1 MAVDNSD
8 DLIISISTDQATLR
22 RSIKRIE
29 QDLGTLAGSVKRQ
42 FDNVGKTVDSSLTTS
57 LQNRINAMTGVGV
70 QAAKEW
76 TGALADQGKELERL
90 RARYSPLFNTINNY
104 KAAVADIRRAHA
116 VGAITSNEMAAAIS
130 RERQAALAA
139 TAAIKGRNA
148 ALADTPA
155 ARNGGASGY
164 TSNIAAQFQDIGVTA
179 YGGMSPL
186 TIALQQG
193 TQLSAVFNDLKAG
206 GQSVGSALT
215 GAFASVLSPV
225 SLVTIGLVAGSA
237 ALLQYAMSA
246 TKVKTAD
253 EILKGHAETVALLKD
268 RYGEAAAGLRDYVNE
283 GMSGTVVDIRDRLKD
298 ARAAIVDAA
307 QNRSTYSTFIQPFVG
322 STDSKVVS
330 DYRGAFIDLRKSIRD
345 GEPDLLKFREAMA
358 RIADNP
364 DVPEKVRKLAQ
375 EMREFDPEVV
385 KVARSIPGMVQQID
399 LIEGTADRQAL
410 AIGRLTKALRDLSEI
425 GVPALDD
432 IQKVDEAYQR
442 ARSNATTREDRDDAD
457 AARRAALKR
466 LDDRDPTIT
475 NSDGNT
481 TNVPI
486 PGQKP
491 ITLGDKPD
499 AETKKQETA
508 AQRAANAYRDLKKSA
523 DDRIAQMQ
531 METALLGKF
540 GVEADAA
547 RFALDLLQQSEDKGR
562 SLNEAQRK
570 ELAQKVELY
579 RQYSEQLAKAKLQ
592 QDLLEQRRYNSMS
605 AADQQVYTTL
615 KQYGLS
621 TDLNSKEAGQI
632 RQSQQLERQNEAIDQ
647 FAESLSNGIV
657 NSGGDIGKAFG
668 EVFLNEL
675 KDTAQ
680 KQLSNVLGQ
689 LFKALLTGG
698 GNGSPIGSSAT
709 SLGGGLLSSVFGGGS
724 GKTTGGAVD
733 LAGGLLG
740 KSETANRGQI
750 NTFLKAGGVDLDAA
764 QQAWCAGFVNS
775 SLAQIGVKGS
785 GSSVANSFQNWGSA
799 IDPSKVIRGDVLLQD
814 RGLGAGATGGHV
826 GFATGQSR
834 MTDGGLQLQMLSGN
848 SGNAVSTTWVNA
860 AEIQAKRATEAAN
873 ALASVADSSKVAT
886 QGLGQLGQLSTS
898 FFPSAPS
905 APSGGGFGSFF
916 SGLFGGGLSAAQIA
930 KYSPMV
936 GLFADGGD
944 VRGPGSG
951 TSDSIPAM
959 LSDGE
964 FVVNAASTK
973 KHRAL
978 LHAINNGRIGRF
990 ATGGLV
996 GGGVSVPVAPSL
1008 RSGRSA
1014 ANNNAP
1020 GVMVIHLDGAN
1031 GDDHVMALAKQAV
1044 TDGLGQYNKNQER
1057 GGFGTVQGQFTKR
1070 KG

>member
-29 QDLGTLAGSVKRQ
+29 QDLGSLAGSVKRQ

-104 KAAVADIRRAHA
+104 KAAVADIKRAHA
-116 VGAITSNEMAAAIS
+116 VGAISTNEMAAAIS
-130 RERQAALAA
+130 RERQAALAS

-148 ALADTPA
+148 ALSLSPGAKN
-155 ARNGGASGY
+155 NGSGY

-206 GQSVGSALT
+206 GQSVGSALA

-322 STDSKVVS
+322 STDSKIVS
-330 DYRGAFIDLRKSIRD
+330 DYRSAFIDLRKSIRD

-385 KVARSIPGMVQQID
+385 KVARSIPGMVQQLD

-457 AARRAALKR
+457 AARRSALKR

-491 ITLGDKPD
+491 VTLGDKPD

-562 SLNEAQRK
+562 SLNESQRK

-605 AADQQVYTTL
+605 AQDQQVYTTL

-621 TDLNSKEAGQI
+621 TDMNSSEAGQI
-632 RQSQQLERQNEAIDQ
+632 RQSLRDEAFRDDIKA
-647 FAESLSNGIV
+647 FASDFKNNLL
-657 NSGGDIGKAFG
+657 NSGGDIGKAFAMS
-668 EVFLNEL
+668 L
-675 KDTAQ
+675 Q
-680 KQLSNVLGQ
+680 S
-689 LFKALLTGG
+689 ALMDQASKMWDNLIQQIFSGVSAPGGSGG
-698 GNGSPIGSSAT
+698 GVSAV
-709 SLGGGLLSSVFGGGS
+709 GAAIFGGGS
-724 GKTTGGAVD
+724 GKSTGGAVD

-785 GSSVANSFQNWGSA
+785 GSSIANSFQNWGSA
-799 IDPSKVIRGDVLLQD
+799 IDPSKVMRGDVLLQD

-826 GFATGQSR
+826 GFATGASR

-916 SGLFGGGLSAAQIA
+916 SGLFQPSLSAAQIA
-930 KYSPMV
+930 KYTPMV

-978 LHAINNGRIGRF
+978 LHAINNGRVGRF

-996 GGGVSVPVAPSL
+996 GGGVSVPVAPTM
-1008 RSGRSA
+1008 RSARSA

-1031 GDDHVMALAKQAV
+1031 GDEHVMSLAKQAV

>member
-29 QDLGTLAGSVKRQ
+29 QDLGTLAGSVKKQ
-42 FDNVGKTVDSSLTTS
+42 FDNVGRSVDSSLTTS

-104 KAAVADIRRAHA
+104 KSAVADIRRAHA
-116 VGAITSNEMAAAIS
+116 VGAISANEMAAAIS
-130 RERQAALAA
+130 RERQAALAS

-148 ALADTPA
+148 ALSDTPTQ
-155 ARNGGASGY
+155 RNAGTNGY

-179 YGGMSPL
+179 AMGMSPIQ
-186 TIALQQG
+186 IALQQG
-193 TQLSAVFNDLKAG
+193 TQLSAVFEQMKSN
-206 GQSVGSALT
+206 GQSVGSALVS
-215 GAFASVLSPV
+215 AFTSIISPM
-225 SLVTIGLVAGSA
+225 SLVTLGVIAGSV
-237 ALLQYAMSA
+237 ALYQYVASA
-246 TKVKTAD
+246 SEVKSAD

-268 RYGEAAAGLRDYVNE
+268 RYGEAAEGLREYVNE

-298 ARAAIVDAA
+298 ARDAIIDAA
-307 QNRSTYSTFIQPFVG
+307 GARSTYSTEITPFV
-322 STDSKVVS
+322 STTDSKTVS
-330 DYRGAFIDLRKSIRD
+330 DYRNAFIDLRKSIRD

-364 DVPEKVRKLAQ
+364 DVPKKVRELAE

-385 KVARSIPGMVQQID
+385 KVARSIPGMVQQLD

-410 AIGRLTKALRDLSEI
+410 AIGRLSKALRELNEI
-425 GVPALDD
+425 GVAPLTE
-432 IQKVDEAYQR
+432 IEKVERAYQQ
-442 ARSNATTREDRDDAD
+442 ARSNASTREERDDAD
-457 AARRAALKR
+457 AARRAALRR
-466 LDDRDPTIT
+466 LYDGNPTVT
-475 NSDGNT
+475 NSDGHT

-491 ITLGDKPD
+491 VTLGDKPD
-499 AETKKQETA
+499 AETKKAETA
-508 AQRAANAYRDLKKSA
+508 SQRAANAYRDLKKSA

-540 GVEADAA
+540 GIEADAA

-562 SLNEAQRK
+562 SLSDAQRK

-592 QDLLEQRRYNSMS
+592 QDLLEQRRYNSMT
-605 AADQQVYTTL
+605 AQDQQVYTTL

-621 TDLNSKEAGQI
+621 TDLNSQEAGQI
-632 RQSQQLERQNEAIDQ
+632 RQSLRDEAFRDDIKA
-647 FAESLSNGIV
+647 FASDFKNNLL
-657 NSGGDIGKAFG
+657 NSGGDIGKAFAMS
-668 EVFLNEL
+668 LQ
-675 KDTAQ
+675 TALMDQ
-680 KQLSNVLGQ
+680 ASKMWDNLIQQIFGGVS
-689 LFKALLTGG
+689 APRSSGG
-698 GNGSPIGSSAT
+698 GISAV
-709 SLGGGLLSSVFGGGS
+709 GAAIFGGGS
-724 GKTTGGAVD
+724 GKSSGGAVD

-750 NTFLKAGGVDLDAA
+750 NSFLKAGGVDLDAA

-785 GSSVANSFQNWGSA
+785 GSNVANSFQNWGSA
-799 IDPSKVIRGDVLLQD
+799 IDPSKVLRGDVLLQD

-834 MTDGGLQLQMLSGN
+834 MTDGQLQLQMLSGN

-860 AEIQAKRATEAAN
+860 AEVQAKRATEAAN
-873 ALASVADSSKVAT
+873 ALGSVADSSKVAT

-916 SGLFGGGLSAAQIA
+916 SGLFGPSLSAAQIA
-930 KYSPMV
+930 KYTPMV

-944 VRGPGSG
+944 VRGPGTG

-964 FVVNAASTK
+964 FVVNAAATR

-978 LHAINNGRIGRF
+978 LHAINGGRVGHF
-990 ATGGLV
+990 AAGGLV
-996 GGGVSVPVAPSL
+996 GGAIAAPVAPNL
-1008 RSGRSA
+1008 RTARSA

>member
-1 MAVDNSD
+1 MANDNTD

-42 FDNVGKTVDSSLTTS
+42 FDNVGKSVDSSLTTS

-90 RARYSPLFNTINNY
+90 RARYSPLFNTINSY

-116 VGAITSNEMAAAIS
+116 VGAISSNEMAAAIS

-148 ALADTPA
+148 ALADTPMQRVNGNA
-155 ARNGGASGY
+155 ANGY

-179 YGGMSPL
+179 AMGMSPL
-186 TIALQQG
+186 QIALQQG
-193 TQLSAVFNDLKAG
+193 TQLSAVFEQMKSN
-206 GQSVGSALT
+206 GQSVGSALVS
-215 GAFASVLSPV
+215 AFTSIISPI
-225 SLVTIGLVAGSA
+225 SLVTLGVIAGSV
-237 ALLQYAMSA
+237 ALYQYVASA
-246 TKVKTAD
+246 SEVKSAD
-253 EILKGHAETVALLKD
+253 EILKGHAETIALLKD
-268 RYGEAAAGLRDYVNE
+268 RYGEAASGLREYVNE

-298 ARAAIVDAA
+298 ARDSIVDAA
-307 QNRSTYSTFIQPFVG
+307 GARSTYSTFIQPFVG
-322 STDSKVVS
+322 STDAKIVS
-330 DYRGAFIDLRKSIRD
+330 DYRNAFIELRKSIRE
-345 GEPDLLKFREAMA
+345 GEPDLLKFRDAMA

-364 DVPEKVRKLAQ
+364 DVPEKVRKLAE

-385 KVARSIPGMVQQID
+385 KVARSIPGMVQQLD
-399 LIEGTADRQAL
+399 LIEKSADRQSR
-410 AIGRLTKALRDLSEI
+410 AIARLGEALRDLSKI
-425 GVPALDD
+425 AVPALTE
-432 IQKVDEAYQR
+432 IEQVEEAYQR
-442 ARSNATTREDRDDAD
+442 ARSNAANREDRDDAYR
-457 AARRAALKR
+457 AREAALKR
-466 LDDRDPTIT
+466 IADQNPTVT

-491 ITLGDKPD
+491 VTLGDKPD
-499 AETKKQETA
+499 AESKKAETA

-562 SLNEAQRK
+562 SLSDAQRQ

-579 RQYSEQLAKAKLQ
+579 RQYSEQLAKAKLA

-605 AADQQVYTTL
+605 AQDQQVYTTL

-621 TDLNSKEAGQI
+621 TDLNSQEAGQI
-632 RQSQQLERQNEAIDQ
+632 RQSLRDEAFRDDIKA
-647 FAESLSNGIV
+647 FASDFKNNLL
-657 NSGGDIGKAFG
+657 NSGGDIGKAFAMS
-668 EVFLNEL
+668 LQN
-675 KDTAQ
+675 
-680 KQLSNVLGQ
+680 
-689 LFKALLTGG
+689 ALLDQASKMWDNLIQQVFGGVSAPGNSGG
-698 GNGSPIGSSAT
+698 GISAV
-709 SLGGGLLSSVFGGGS
+709 GAAIFGGGGS
-724 GKTTGGAVD
+724 GKSSGGAVD

-750 NTFLKAGGVDLDAA
+750 NSFLKAGGVDLDAA

-785 GSSVANSFQNWGSA
+785 GSNVANSFQNWGSA
-799 IDPSKVIRGDVLLQD
+799 IDPSSVMRGDVLLQA
-814 RGLGAGATGGHV
+814 RGLGAGQTGGHV
-826 GFATGQSR
+826 GFATGASR
-834 MTDGGLQLQMLSGN
+834 MTDGQLQLQMLSGN
-848 SGNAVSTTWVNA
+848 QGNAVTNQWVNA
-860 AEIQAKRATEAAN
+860 TELQVKRATEAAS
-873 ALASVADSSKVAT
+873 ALSTVADSSKIAT
-886 QGLGQLGQLSTS
+886 QGLGQLGQLSTN

-905 APSGGGFGSFF
+905 APSGGGFGGLF

-936 GLFADGGD
+936 GLFSNGGD
-944 VRGPGSG
+944 VSGPGTG

-964 FVVNAASTK
+964 FVVNAAATR

-978 LHAINNGRIGRF
+978 LHAINGGRVGHF
-990 ATGGLV
+990 AAGGLV
-996 GGGVSVPVAPSL
+996 GGGIAAPVAPSL

-1031 GDDHVMALAKQAV
+1031 GDEHVMALAKQAV

-1057 GGFGTVQGQFTKR
+1057 VGFGTVQGQFTKR

>member
-29 QDLGTLAGSVKRQ
+29 ADVGTMANVIKRQ
-42 FDNVGKTVDSSLTTS
+42 FDAVGKSVDNSLTTS

-90 RARYSPLFNTINNY
+90 RARYSPLFNTINSY
-104 KAAVADIRRAHA
+104 KAAQADIRRAHA
-116 VGAITSNEMAAAIS
+116 LGAISANEMAAAMS
-130 RERQAALAA
+130 KERQAALASI
-139 TAAIKGRNA
+139 AAIKGRNA
-148 ALADTPA
+148 ALVDTPSQ
-155 ARNGGASGY
+155 RTMGGGGTGY

-179 YGGMSPL
+179 AMGMSPMM
-186 TIALQQG
+186 IALQQG
-193 TQLSAVFNDLKAG
+193 TQLSAVLNQMG
-206 GQSVGSALT
+206 NGRQVIT
-215 GAFASVLSPV
+215 GLGAAFASIVSPV

-237 ALLQYAMSA
+237 ALLQYGASWFSGGGD
-246 TKVKTAD
+246 KISPELEKQH
-253 EILKGHAETVALLKD
+253 EILSRVVAKW
-268 RYGEAAAGLRDYVNE
+268 GEAAPNLKAYADELERVKSINDAIAAGDTVAKAQFTDAQAALRGVADEFERALLVLNANPNNIGLAGDLAASYQKLVQQLAE
-283 GMSGTVVDIRDRLKD
+283 GKATSADL
-298 ARAAIVDAA
+298 AAA
-307 QNRSTYSTFIQPFVG
+307 QDALTAAVTSGLPEVRQLETVWANVANQI
-322 STDSKVVS
+322 
-330 DYRGAFIDLRKSIRD
+330 RGAI
-345 GEPDLLKFREAMA
+345 EAM
-358 RIADNP
+358 
-364 DVPEKVRKLAQ
+364 VG
-375 EMREFDPEVV
+375 
-385 KVARSIPGMVQQID
+385 ARS
-399 LIEGTADRQAL
+399 EA
-410 AIGRLTKALRDLSEI
+410 GRVSA
-425 GVPALDD
+425 A
-432 IQKVDEAYQR
+432 
-442 ARSNATTREDRDDAD
+442 SNAALNDPRTWRGAGNIGSGDGPIQGTSDPNLPMDGPTPTRRPLRELE
-457 AARRAALKR
+457 AL
-466 LDDRDPTIT
+466 PT
-475 NSDGNT
+475 
-481 TNVPI
+481 
-486 PGQKP
+486 
-491 ITLGDKPD
+491 DKK
-499 AETKKQETA
+499 AETA

-562 SLNEAQRK
+562 SLNDAQRK

-592 QDLLEQRRYNSMS
+592 QDLLEQRRYNSMT
-605 AADQQVYTTL
+605 AQDQQVYTTL

-621 TDLNSKEAGQI
+621 TDLNSQEAGQI
-632 RQSQQLERQNEAIDQ
+632 RQSLRDEAFRDDIKA
-647 FAESLSNGIV
+647 FASDFKNNLL
-657 NSGGDIGKAFG
+657 NSGGDIGKAFAMSLQTALMDQASKMWDNLIQQ
-668 EVFLNEL
+668 VFGGVS
-675 KDTAQ
+675 APG
-680 KQLSNVLGQ
+680 SS
-689 LFKALLTGG
+689 GG
-698 GNGSPIGSSAT
+698 GISAV
-709 SLGGGLLSSVFGGGS
+709 GAAIFGGGS
-724 GKTTGGAVD
+724 GKSSGGAVD

-750 NTFLKAGGVDLDAA
+750 NSFLKSGGVDLDAA

-785 GSSVANSFQNWGSA
+785 GSNVANSFQNWGSA
-799 IDPSKVIRGDVLLQD
+799 IDPSKVLRGDVLLQD

-834 MTDGGLQLQMLSGN
+834 MTDGQLQLQMLSGN

-860 AEIQAKRATEAAN
+860 AEVQAKRATEAAN
-873 ALASVADSSKVAT
+873 ALGSVADSSKVAT
-886 QGLGQLGQLSTS
+886 QGLGQLGQLSTN
-898 FFPSAPS
+898 FFPAAPT
-905 APSGGGFGSFF
+905 APSGGGFGGLF

-930 KYSPMV
+930 KYTPMV
-936 GLFADGGD
+936 GLFSNGGD
-944 VRGPGSG
+944 VSGPGSG

-964 FVVNAASTK
+964 FVVNAAATR

-978 LHAINNGRIGRF
+978 LHAINGGRVGRF
-990 ATGGLV
+990 AAGGLV
-996 GGGVSVPVAPSL
+996 GGAIAAPVAPSL

>member
-29 QDLGTLAGSVKRQ
+29 ADVGTMANVIKRQ
-42 FDNVGKTVDSSLTTS
+42 FDAVGKSVDNSLTTS

-116 VGAITSNEMAAAIS
+116 VGAISSNEMAAAIS

-139 TAAIKGRNA
+139 TAAIKGRNQ
-148 ALADTPA
+148 ALQATVVTSGG
-155 ARNGGASGY
+155 RGGANSFN
-164 TSNIAAQFQDIGVTA
+164 TSNLAAQGFDVAATA
-179 YGGMSPL
+179 AFMPWY
-186 TIALQQG
+186 TVALQQG
-193 TQLSAVFNDLKAG
+193 PQVAQVFNDIR
-206 GQSVGSALT
+206 SSGSAIGPAVA
-215 GAFASVLSPV
+215 GAFAQIINPV
-225 SLVTIGLVAGSA
+225 SLVTIGVIGATA
-237 ALLQYAMSA
+237 ALIQYVASS
-246 TKVKTAD
+246 TKVKSAD
-253 EILKGHAETVALLKD
+253 ELLKGHAETVALLKD
-268 RYGEAAAGLRDYVNE
+268 RYGDAAQGLREYVNE

-307 QNRSTYSTFIQPFVG
+307 GARSTYSTEIAPFV
-322 STDSKVVS
+322 STTDSKTVS
-330 DYRGAFIDLRKSIRD
+330 DYRNAFIELRKSIRD
-345 GEPDLLKFREAMA
+345 GEPDLLKFRDAMA

-364 DVPEKVRKLAQ
+364 EVPKKVRELAE

-385 KVARSIPGMVQQID
+385 KVARSIPAMVQQLD

-410 AIGRLTKALRDLSEI
+410 AIGRLSKALRDLSEI
-425 GVPALDD
+425 GVAPLTD
-432 IQKVDEAYQR
+432 IEKVEEAYRR
-442 ARSNATTREDRDDAD
+442 ARSNASTREERDDAD
-457 AARRAALKR
+457 AARRAALRR
-466 LDDRDPTIT
+466 LDDGNPTVT

-491 ITLGDKPD
+491 VTLGDKPD
-499 AETKKQETA
+499 AESKKAETA

-562 SLNEAQRK
+562 SLNDAQRK

-605 AADQQVYTTL
+605 AQDQQVYTTL

-621 TDLNSKEAGQI
+621 TDLNSQEAGQI
-632 RQSQQLERQNEAIDQ
+632 RQSLRDEAFRDDIKA
-647 FAESLSNGIV
+647 FASDFKNNLL
-657 NSGGDIGKAFG
+657 NSGGDIGKAFAMS
-668 EVFLNEL
+668 LQN
-675 KDTAQ
+675 
-680 KQLSNVLGQ
+680 
-689 LFKALLTGG
+689 ALLDQASKMWD
-698 GNGSPIGSSAT
+698 NLIQQ
-709 SLGGGLLSSVFGGGS
+709 VFGGVSAPGSPAGGVSAVGAAIFSGAGS
-724 GKTTGGAVD
+724 GKSAGGAVD

-750 NTFLKAGGVDLDAA
+750 NSFLKAGGVDLDAA

-785 GSSVANSFQNWGSA
+785 GSNVANSFQNWGSA
-799 IDPSKVIRGDVLLQD
+799 IDPSSVMRGDVLLQS
-814 RGLGAGATGGHV
+814 RGLGAGQTGGHV

-860 AEIQAKRATEAAN
+860 AEVQAKRATEAAS

-886 QGLGQLGQLSTS
+886 QGLGQLGQLSTN
-898 FFPSAPS
+898 FFPAAPS
-905 APSGGGFGSFF
+905 APGGGGFGGLF

-930 KYSPMV
+930 KYTPMV
-936 GLFADGGD
+936 GLFSNGGD
-944 VRGPGSG
+944 VSGPGSG

-964 FVVNAASTK
+964 FVVKASATK
-973 KHRAL
+973 RHRAL
-978 LHAINNGRIGRF
+978 LHAINNGRVGRF
-990 ATGGLV
+990 ADGGLV
-996 GGGVSVPVAPSL
+996 GGSIATPVAPTM
-1008 RSGRSA
+1008 RSARSA

-1031 GDDHVMALAKQAV
+1031 GDEHVMALAKQAV

>member
-42 FDNVGKTVDSSLTTS
+42 FDNVGKSVDSSLTTS

-104 KAAVADIRRAHA
+104 KAAVADIKRAHA
-116 VGAITSNEMAAAIS
+116 VGAISADEMTSAIS

-139 TAAIKGRNA
+139 TAAIKGRNQ
-148 ALADTPA
+148 ALQATVTMS
-155 ARNGGASGY
+155 RGNSFN
-164 TSNIAAQFQDIGVTA
+164 TSNLAAQGFDVAATA
-179 YGGMSPL
+179 AFMPWY
-186 TIALQQG
+186 TVALQQG
-193 TQLSAVFNDLKAG
+193 PQVAQVFNDIR
-206 GQSVGSALT
+206 SSGSAIGPAVA
-215 GAFASVLSPV
+215 GAFAQIINPV
-225 SLVTIGLVAGSA
+225 SLVTIGVIGATA
-237 ALLQYAMSA
+237 ALIQYVASS
-246 TKVKTAD
+246 TKVKSAD
-253 EILKGHAETVALLKD
+253 ELLKGHAETVALLKD
-268 RYGEAAAGLRDYVNE
+268 RYGEAAQGLREYVNE

-298 ARAAIVDAA
+298 ARQSIVDAA
-307 QNRSTYSTFIQPFVG
+307 NARSTYSSFIQPFVG
-322 STDSKVVS
+322 STDAKIVS
-330 DYRGAFIDLRKSIRD
+330 DYRSAFIELRKSIRD
-345 GEPDLLKFREAMA
+345 GEPDLLKFRDAMA

-364 DVPEKVRKLAQ
+364 DAPKKVRELAE

-385 KVARSIPGMVQQID
+385 KVARSIPGMVQQLD

-410 AIGRLTKALRDLSEI
+410 AIGRLSKALRDLSEI
-425 GVPALDD
+425 GVAPLTD
-432 IQKVDEAYQR
+432 IEKVEEAYRR
-442 ARSNATTREDRDDAD
+442 ARSNASTREERDDAD
-457 AARRAALKR
+457 AARRAALRR
-466 LDDRDPTIT
+466 LDDGNPTVT

-499 AETKKQETA
+499 AESKKAETA

-562 SLNEAQRK
+562 SLNDAQRQ

-579 RQYSEQLAKAKLQ
+579 RQYSEQLARAKLA
-592 QDLLEQRRYNSMS
+592 QDLLERRRFNSMS
-605 AADQQVYTTL
+605 PADQQVYSTL
-615 KQYGLS
+615 QQYGLS
-621 TDLNSKEAGQI
+621 TDLNSQEAGQI
-632 RQSQQLERQNEAIDQ
+632 RQSQQLDRQNEAIDQ
-647 FAESLSNGIV
+647 FAQRLSSGII

-675 KDTAQ
+675 RDTAQ

-709 SLGGGLLSSVFGGGS
+709 ALGGGLLSSVFGGGS
-724 GKTTGGAVD
+724 GKSSGGAVD

-750 NTFLKAGGVDLDAA
+750 NSFLKAGGVDLDAA

-785 GSSVANSFQNWGSA
+785 GSNVANSFQSWGSA
-799 IDPSKVIRGDVLLQD
+799 IDPSSVMRGDVLLQS
-814 RGLGAGATGGHV
+814 RGLGAGQTGGHV

-834 MTDGGLQLQMLSGN
+834 LTEGGLQLQMLSGN

-860 AEIQAKRATEAAN
+860 AEVQAKRATEAAN

-886 QGLGQLGQLSTS
+886 QGLGQLGQLSTN
-898 FFPSAPS
+898 FFPAAPS
-905 APSGGGFGSFF
+905 APGGGGFGGLF

-930 KYSPMV
+930 KYTPMV
-936 GLFADGGD
+936 GLFSNGGD
-944 VRGPGSG
+944 VSGPGSG

-964 FVVNAASTK
+964 FVVKASATR

-978 LHAINNGRIGRF
+978 LHAINNGRVGRF
-990 ATGGLV
+990 ADGGLV
-996 GGGVSVPVAPSL
+996 GGSIAAPVAPTM
-1008 RSGRSA
+1008 RSARSA
-1014 ANNNAP
+1014 ANSNAP

-1031 GDDHVMALAKQAV
+1031 GDEHVMALAKQAV

>member
-57 LQNRINAMTGVGV
+57 LQNRINAMTGVGA

-116 VGAITSNEMAAAIS
+116 LGAISANEMAAAMS
-130 RERQAALAA
+130 KERQAALASI
-139 TAAIKGRNA
+139 AAIKGRNA
-148 ALADTPA
+148 ALVDTPSQRA
-155 ARNGGASGY
+155 MGGGGTGY

-179 YGGMSPL
+179 AMGMSPMM
-186 TIALQQG
+186 IALQQG
-193 TQLSAVFNDLKAG
+193 TQLSAVLNQMG
-206 GQSVGSALT
+206 NGRQVIT
-215 GAFASVLSPV
+215 GLGAAFASIVSPV

-237 ALLQYAMSA
+237 ALLQYGASWFSGGGDKISA
-246 TKVKTAD
+246 ELEKQHEVLSRVVAKWGDAVPNLKAYADELERVKTINDAISAGDTVAKAQFTEAQAALRGVAD
-253 EILKGHAETVALLKD
+253 EFERALLVLNANPNNVGVAGDLASSYQNLVKQLAEGKATSSD
-268 RYGEAAAGLRDYVNE
+268 LAAAQDALTAAVSSGLPEVKQLELVWAN
-283 GMSGTVVDIRDRLKD
+283 VANQIRGAIEAMVG
-298 ARAAIVDAA
+298 ARAEAGRVSAA
-307 QNRSTYSTFIQPFVG
+307 TNAALNDPRTW
-322 STDSKVVS
+322 
-330 DYRGAFIDLRKSIRD
+330 RGAGNIGSGDGPIQGSSDPNLPMDGPTPTRRPLR
-345 GEPDLLKFREAMA
+345 ELEA
-358 RIADNP
+358 
-364 DVPEKVRKLAQ
+364 L
-375 EMREFDPEVV
+375 
-385 KVARSIPGMVQQID
+385 
-399 LIEGTADRQAL
+399 
-410 AIGRLTKALRDLSEI
+410 
-425 GVPALDD
+425 
-432 IQKVDEAYQR
+432 
-442 ARSNATTREDRDDAD
+442 
-457 AARRAALKR
+457 
-466 LDDRDPTIT
+466 PT
-475 NSDGNT
+475 D
-481 TNVPI
+481 
-486 PGQKP
+486 
-491 ITLGDKPD
+491 
-499 AETKKQETA
+499 KKQETA

-547 RFALDLLQQSEDKGR
+547 RFALDLLQQAEDKGR
-562 SLNEAQRK
+562 SLNDKQRK
-570 ELAQKVELY
+570 ELEQKVELY
-579 RQYSEQLAKAKLQ
+579 RQYSEQLAKAKLA

-632 RQSQQLERQNEAIDQ
+632 RQSLRDEKIASAADTFIDD
-647 FAESLSNGIV
+647 FTGALL
-657 NSGGDIGKAFG
+657 SGGDDIGKRLG
-668 EVFLNEL
+668 QTILNSL
-675 KDTAQ
+675 LDSAQ
-680 KQLSNVLGQ
+680 DQVSSILKQL
-689 LFKALLTGG
+689 FRAAF
-698 GNGSPIGSSAT
+698 SPSSGAP
-709 SLGGGLLSSVFGGGS
+709 SMGGGGS
-724 GKTTGGAVD
+724 PAVAGVGGAVD

-750 NTFLKAGGVDLDAA
+750 NSFLKAGGVDLDAA

-785 GSSVANSFQNWGSA
+785 GSNVANSFQNWGSA
-799 IDPSKVIRGDVLLQD
+799 IDPSKVLRGDVLLQD

-826 GFATGQSR
+826 GFATGASR
-834 MTDGGLQLQMLSGN
+834 MTDGQLQLQMLSGN

-860 AEIQAKRATEAAN
+860 AEVQAKRATEAAN
-873 ALASVADSSKVAT
+873 ALGSVADSSKVAT

-905 APSGGGFGSFF
+905 APSGGGFGGLF

-930 KYSPMV
+930 KYTPMV
-936 GLFADGGD
+936 GLFSNGGD
-944 VRGPGSG
+944 VSGPGSG

-964 FVVNAASTK
+964 FVVNAAATR

-978 LHAINNGRIGRF
+978 LRAINGGRVGHF
-990 ATGGLV
+990 AAGGLV
-996 GGGVSVPVAPSL
+996 GGGIAAPVAPSL

-1014 ANNNAP
+1014 ANNGAP

-1031 GDDHVMALAKQAV
+1031 GDEHVMALAKQAV